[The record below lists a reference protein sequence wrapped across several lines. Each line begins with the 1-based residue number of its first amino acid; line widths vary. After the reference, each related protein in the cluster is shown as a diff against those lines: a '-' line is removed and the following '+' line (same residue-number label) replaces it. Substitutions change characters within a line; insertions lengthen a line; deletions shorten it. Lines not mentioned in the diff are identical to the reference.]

1 MATTSSVLDESKI
14 LLITRAFSA
23 PIETVFDAWSDG
35 ESLKQWCAPRGF
47 EIFGYEG
54 EVRSGQQWHAML
66 KSPDGVEIC
75 AGGTFREI
83 IPDQRIV
90 FTHGWEDDG
99 DEVSRETV
107 VTVTFGDLGPA
118 QTELVFCQGVFR
130 TIELREKHR
139 NGWREIFDRLETY
152 LRQRPTLR

>member
-1 MATTSSVLDESKI
+1 MATTSSVLDDSKI

-23 PIETVFDAWSDG
+23 PLDAVFDAWSDG

-47 EIFGYEG
+47 DILEYEG
-54 EVRSGQQWHAML
+54 QVLAGQGWHATL
-66 KSPDGVEIC
+66 KSLDGVEVC
-75 AGGTFREI
+75 ARGIFREI

-107 VTVTFGDLGPA
+107 ITVTFGDLGPA

-130 TIELREKHR
+130 TIEARERHR

-152 LRQRPTLR
+152 LRQRPALK